1 MYFPYNTSIV
11 PPTVSLTVNS
21 SAMTCPDR

>member
-11 PPTVSLTVNS
+11 PPTVSFTVNS
-21 SAMTCPDR
+21 SAMTYPDR